1 MSKDALYLGVDFGGT
16 KTLAAIV
23 DERGQV
29 SARCKVATPRKGGAK
44 ASLAAVIEAMDGAL
58 AESPGARDRLAGV
71 GMAAPGTVNPKTG
84 CIGWA
89 PNTDL
94 VNIDLIPVLEKK
106 FGVPATVG
114 NDVNM
119 GTLGEYWLG
128 AGRGARYVVG
138 IFPGTGVGGGVI
150 LDGALYEGYA
160 AMAGEVGHIVVRMD
174 GPLCGCGGRGC
185 VEAIASRTAVER
197 IIREAVKAGRAT
209 RLTEWLGGDLS
220 VIKSSMLKR
229 ALEEKDELV
238 TEILREAARTLGVAC
253 LNVRHVLDPDLIIM
267 GGGMIEACGDFM
279 MPIILEV
286 AAADTVKGIRPPGRI
301 VQSQLGDDAV
311 LLGAVA
317 AVRAKLGLSP
327 TGLAPE
333 SGDGEPVYPVVESTE
348 FGCVTVAGEKF
359 ESDIHI
365 RGNGKLKKRNKR
377 KIKEEVG
384 DAHVVGIKEVR
395 KLCKGDPEVLVVGA
409 GQGRSLKLTPEAEE
423 FLKKRDIEVK
433 VLTSPQAIKAFNAAK
448 GRKALV
454 LHVTC

>member
-1 MSKDALYLGVDFGGT
+1 MPKDALYLGVDFGGT
-16 KTLAAIV
+16 KTLAAVV
-23 DERGQV
+23 DERGRI
-29 SARCKVATPRKGGAK
+29 SARCKVATPRTGGAK
-44 ASLAAVIEAMDGAL
+44 ASLAAVLEAMNGAL

-71 GMAAPGTVNPKTG
+71 GMAAPGTVNPETG

-89 PNTDL
+89 PNTNL
-94 VNIDLIPVLEKK
+94 LNIDLIPVLEKK

-150 LDGALYEGYA
+150 LNGALYEGYA
-160 AMAGEVGHIVVRMD
+160 AMAGEVGHIIVRMD

-197 IIREAVKAGRAT
+197 IIREAVKSGRTT

-238 TEILREAARTLGVAC
+238 TEVLRDAARTLGVAC
-253 LNVRHVLDPDLIIM
+253 LNVRHVLDPDLIVM

-279 MPIILEV
+279 MPIIDEV
-286 AAADTVKGIRPPGRI
+286 VAADTVKGIRAPGKVVR
-301 VQSQLGDDAV
+301 SQLGDDAV

-317 AVRAKLGLSP
+317 AVRAKLGTP
-327 TGLAPE
+327 TAPVTE
-333 SGDGEPVYPVVESTE
+333 GDEAAPAYPVVESTE

-365 RGNGKLKKRNKR
+365 RGNGKLRRRNKK
-377 KIKEEVG
+377 KIKEETG

-395 KLCKGDPEVLVVGA
+395 KLCKGDPELLVIGA
-409 GQGRSLKLTPEAEE
+409 GQGRSLKLTPEAEQ
-423 FLKKRDIEVK
+423 FLEKRGVAVK
-433 VLTSPQAIKAFNAAK
+433 VLASPQAVKAFNAAP